1 MLTLLERYA
10 TLHIGDIAD
19 IESAVRQLL
28 HPRLPS
34 VVAWSLPRMA
44 AILLACSYMD
54 ATTAQRFH
62 GTKAAVCLL
71 ATFRAVAPWDDTHQR
86 TKSAAVWLL
95 GWQLDRCCVVLWHV
109 VIYFCYKWEFAFSVV
124 EVLLVMFALCSGK
137 NRILKNHSLDS
148 PRGKEISE
156 SEGVEGKTIPAG
168 VCPIRLTLS
177 DHRLMR

>member
-34 VVAWSLPRMA
+34 VVAWSLPRMT

-54 ATTAQRFH
+54 ATTAQRLH

-71 ATFRAVAPWDDTHQR
+71 ATFRAVALGNDTHQR

-95 GWQLDRCCVVLWHV
+95 GWQLDGCCVVLWHV
-109 VIYFCYKWEFAFSVV
+109 VILF
-124 EVLLVMFALCSGK
+124 LL
-137 NRILKNHSLDS
+137 
-148 PRGKEISE
+148 
-156 SEGVEGKTIPAG
+156 
-168 VCPIRLTLS
+168 
-177 DHRLMR
+177 